1 VHVCNLAAC
10 SYMGHCLFPPPQNLN
25 MLWARCCLV
34 PLSCPCSCLGA
45 GPCGPCAAPR
55 PSRGAFLLP
64 PDPVGG
70 GVVHPP
76 GLVRSPGF
84 CQQACPG
91 RRKLCSL
98 AVRDFLRV
106 PWWLFR
112 GLGLFEHL
120 CNLQLG
126 SGSLFLGHIGSSA
139 AGLRQSWSLQRR
151 DDRPVF
157 VHSWAALQLGSGS
170 LSLVHLGGFAAWQW
184 FFALRAP
191 CGFAAWNWEPDLRT
205 PPWRCIWQWG
215 PVLGTPC
222 SFAMMAASSYTLV
235 ASSLAAGE
243 FLLRTPWRLCSF
255 AEGACPGWLC
265 SGCSFVVHFGALQLG
280 ALCASPS
287 NTWTVSLLGRW
298 SLFLIHHDGLA
309 MGVASTTPWRLCI
322 GSGFW

>member
-1 VHVCNLAAC
+1 
-10 SYMGHCLFPPPQNLN
+10 MGHCLFPPPQNLN
-25 MLWARCCLV
+25 MLWARRCLV

-45 GPCGPCAAPR
+45 GPSGPRAAPR

-70 GVVHPP
+70 VVHPP
-76 GLVRSPGF
+76 DLVRSPGS

-120 CNLQLG
+120 CDLQLG

-139 AGLRQSWSLQRR
+139 AGLWQSWSLQRR
-151 DDRPVF
+151 DDRPFF

-184 FFALRAP
+184 FFAPRAP
-191 CGFAAWNWEPDLRT
+191 CGFAAWHWEPDLRT

-235 ASSLAAGE
+235 ASSLAAGVPSSYT
-243 FLLRTPWRLCSF
+243 L
-255 AEGACPGWLC
+255 A
-265 SGCSFVVHFGALQLG
+265 ALQLG
-280 ALCASPS
+280 SGSLSWVALQWVQFRRTLWCLAA
-287 NTWTVSLLGRW
+287 W
-298 SLFLIHHDGLA
+298 S
-309 MGVASTTPWRLCI
+309 GVCLSVVHMDSFSARQVEPVPHTP
-322 GSGFW
+322 